1 MKRREVIAALC
12 WAAMCPLPGRAEEP
26 QPMRR
31 VGVLLLWP
39 ENDPM
44 ARASLTAFAQA
55 LARLGWTEGK
65 NIRIDYRFAAG
76 NPTLF
81 KSNAAELVRLMPDV
95 LLAGASLAI
104 AALRQQTRSIP
115 IVFVNVSDPIG
126 QGFVESLAR
135 PGGNITGFTAYD
147 APLMGKWVQLL
158 KEVAPGVTRVVVI
171 FNPDTTPYA
180 ASLNEAIQAAAPHFG
195 VTTTFAQVH
204 DDAGI
209 QEAITILARESG
221 GGVIALPDAFNVAHR
236 NLIVAAAA
244 RHGLPLIGTPDFPR
258 ADGLM
263 SYSFDTVEVHAQG
276 ASYVDRILKGASA
289 ADLPVQQ
296 PVKYSLV
303 INVTTAKAL
312 GLTIPQRI
320 LGLADEVI
328 E

>member
-1 MKRREVIAALC
+1 MKRREVIAALG

-135 PGGNITGFTAYD
+135 PGGNITGFTARRT
-147 APLMGKWVQLL
+147 Q
-158 KEVAPGVTRVVVI
+158 GVSRK
-171 FNPDTTPYA
+171 F
-180 ASLNEAIQAAAPHFG
+180 EQ
-195 VTTTFAQVH
+195 
-204 DDAGI
+204 
-209 QEAITILARESG
+209 R
-221 GGVIALPDAFNVAHR
+221 
-236 NLIVAAAA
+236 LI
-244 RHGLPLIGTPDFPR
+244 R
-258 ADGLM
+258 
-263 SYSFDTVEVHAQG
+263 
-276 ASYVDRILKGASA
+276 
-289 ADLPVQQ
+289 LPVFR
-296 PVKYSLV
+296 
-303 INVTTAKAL
+303 
-312 GLTIPQRI
+312 G
-320 LGLADEVI
+320 
-328 E
+328 